1 MKSLGCYASRT
12 LFVLSLQSAMFQ
24 SGNRLLAASPAQQTQ
39 STAATN
45 ETPIQSRAGAALT
58 LQSNPLPQPATGI
71 AAADFDIDGKPD
83 LAVVDSFG
91 VSIFLSDGEGNFHTR
106 ASYILPD
113 SVSVAAADF
122 NRDGRMDLAITR
134 ADGVVTILLGN
145 GDGTFQ
151 PPVDYA
157 AGVGPQGLVVGDF
170 NRDGIPDLAVANT
183 ASPAGNSAGGAVSI
197 LLGNGDG
204 TFRPV
209 RRLPVAS
216 GAFSVAATDLGG
228 SGYLGLIV
236 ATSGPFGAVSV
247 LRGNGDGTFQ
257 PPEDLR
263 TSSDPHAQARAV
275 RVADLNG
282 DGIADLV
289 VVNSIPTDSG
299 ANAEIS
305 VLLGSTSDSW
315 QSPIVYKTGFTPAG
329 TANVPLQLLLVDLD
343 ADGTLDLVSMGNQIS
358 VQFGNGDGTFSSPVF
373 YPVSEVAAGAALDL
387 DDDGLPDLVA
397 VGRAMTILRNSPIA
411 LLTSPATVFPSTQ
424 IHTSSSPLTAKLRNP
439 NHVPLKLSGV
449 QLTGDF
455 SQTNGCANEL
465 PPGSQCSI
473 AVTFL
478 PQARGLRTG
487 TLSVLDAA
495 GHLAAILDFT
505 GEAVT
510 QGPAV
515 TLLPASLTFTGVRV
529 ATQATQT
536 AQLTNTGTA
545 PLSIN
550 SIAPTGGGQF
560 SVASNCGT
568 SLAANASCTLTV
580 TFSPSFP
587 ETQTAAISI
596 TDDAPGSP
604 QVLTLTGSGE
614 SLAFSKTN
622 LNFQPVLVGQ
632 TSASLQTVTL
642 FNVGPGVVTF
652 TAIAIAGAN
661 ASDFQWLPNSGPQ
674 PSCPVP
680 GVLRAGDRCFFSI
693 SFTPSAIGLRSATL
707 SVSDD
712 RDPFPATIPITGTGK
727 PKGPI
732 VMFSAPSISFG
743 AVPVG
748 SSKSQFLNMT
758 NSGDTPLSIAS
769 IQPPAEFA
777 EFTQTNNC
785 GTGLAAGATCQF
797 TVTFSPNCC
806 GAQSGA
812 LTVTDNAPGNPQS
825 VALDGV
831 AENIVFS
838 KTSLVFPAT
847 PVGQTSA
854 TRSVSLFSLSG
865 NALVIG
871 SLTGPNAADF
881 QVISMSCGIFGL
893 NTPEIRRGDPC
904 IIQLTFTPSAKG
916 TRTAQLVFMNE
927 NPASGPS
934 AILPLS
940 ADGI

>member
-1 MKSLGCYASRT
+1 MICLVRCASLT
-12 LFVLSLQSAMFQ
+12 LFVLSLQSAIFQ
-24 SGNRLLAASPAQQTQ
+24 SGNRLLAANPAQQTQ
-39 STAATN
+39 SAAATN
-45 ETPIQSRAGAALT
+45 EIPIQNRAGATLT

-71 AAADFDIDGKPD
+71 AAADFDKDGKPD
-83 LAVVDSFG
+83 LAILDSSG
-91 VSIFLSDGEGNFHTR
+91 VSIFLSDGGESFHTR
-106 ASYILPD
+106 ASYILPH

-122 NRDGRMDLAITR
+122 NRDGRMDLAIAR
-134 ADGVVTILLGN
+134 ANGVVSILLGN

-157 AGVGPQGLVVGDF
+157 AGLGPQGLAVGDF
-170 NRDGIPDLAVANT
+170 NRDGFPDLAVANT
-183 ASPAGNSAGGAVSI
+183 TSPAGDSAGGAVSI

-204 TFRPV
+204 TFRPL
-209 RRLPVAS
+209 RHLSVAS
-216 GAFSVAATDLGG
+216 GAFSVATTDLGG
-228 SGYLGLIV
+228 SGYLDLVV

-257 PPEDLR
+257 PTEDLR

-289 VVNSIPTDSG
+289 VANKIPTDSG

-305 VLLGSTSDSW
+305 VLLGLTSGSW
-315 QSPIVYKTGFTPAG
+315 QSPAVYKTGFTPAG
-329 TANVPLQLLLVDLD
+329 TANASLQLLLVDLD
-343 ADGTLDLVSMGNQIS
+343 ADGTLDLVTIGNQIS

-373 YPVSEVAAGAALDL
+373 YPISEVAAGAALDL
-387 DDDGLPDLVA
+387 DDDGLADLVA
-397 VGRAMTILRNSPIA
+397 VGRSMTILRNSPIV
-411 LLTSPATVFPSTQ
+411 LLTSPATGFPSTQ
-424 IHTSSSPLTAKLRNP
+424 IHSSSAPLTATLRNP
-439 NHVPLKLSGV
+439 NHVPLKLSAV

-455 SQTNGCANEL
+455 SQTNGCASEL

-495 GHLAAILDFT
+495 SHLAATLDFT
-505 GEAVT
+505 GEGVT

-515 TLLPASLTFTGVRV
+515 TLLPSSLTFTGVRV
-529 ATQATQT
+529 ATQTTQT

-550 SIAPTGGGQF
+550 SIATTGGGQF
-560 SVASNCGT
+560 SVTSNCGT

-587 ETQTAAISI
+587 ETQTGAISI

-674 PSCPVP
+674 PSCPLP
-680 GVLRAGDRCFFSI
+680 GVLRAGDHCFFSI

-732 VMFSAPSISFG
+732 VTFSVPSISFG
-743 AVPVG
+743 AVPAG
-748 SSKSQFLNMT
+748 SSKNQFLNMT

-769 IQPPAEFA
+769 VGTTAQFS
-777 EFTQTNNC
+777 QTNNC

-797 TVTFSPNCC
+797 TVTFSPTFG

-812 LTVTDNAPGNPQS
+812 LTVTDNAPGSPQS

-831 AENIVFS
+831 GENIVFS

-854 TRSVSLFSLSG
+854 TRSVSLFSLAG
-865 NALVIG
+865 NAIVIS

-881 QVISMSCGIFGL
+881 QVISMSCGLLG
-893 NTPEIRRGDPC
+893 NPVEVRHGDPC

-916 TRTAQLVFMNE
+916 TRTAQLSFMNE

-934 AILPLS
+934 VILPLS
-940 ADGI
+940 ANGI

>member
-1 MKSLGCYASRT
+1 MKRLVRCASLT
-12 LFVLSLQSAMFQ
+12 LFVLILQSAMLQ

-39 STAATN
+39 STAVAK
-45 ETPIQSRAGAALT
+45 ETPIQNRVGATLT
-58 LQSNPLPQPATGI
+58 LQSNPLPQPATGL
-71 AAADFDIDGKPD
+71 AAADFDNDGKPD
-83 LAVVDSFG
+83 LAIVDSSG
-91 VSIFLSDGEGNFHTR
+91 ISIYLSDGGENLHPGAN
-106 ASYILPD
+106 YILPH
-113 SVSVAAADF
+113 SVSIATADF

-134 ADGVVTILLGN
+134 ANGVVSILLGN

-151 PPVDYA
+151 PPVDFA
-157 AGVGPQGLVVGDF
+157 AGVGPQGLAVGDF
-170 NRDGIPDLAVANT
+170 NRDGIPDLVVANT
-183 ASPAGNSAGGAVSI
+183 TSPAGNSAGEAVCV

-204 TFRPV
+204 TFRPS
-209 RRLPVAS
+209 RCLSVAS
-216 GAFSVAATDLGG
+216 EAFSVATTDLGG
-228 SGYLGLIV
+228 SGYLDLIV
-236 ATSGPFGAVSV
+236 ATSGPFGSVSV

-263 TSSDPHAQARAV
+263 TSSDPHAQARDV

-289 VVNSIPTDSG
+289 VVNNIPTDSG

-305 VLLGSTSDSW
+305 VLLGATSGSW
-315 QSPIVYKTGFTPAG
+315 QSPVVYKTGFTSAG
-329 TANVPLQLLLVDLD
+329 TSNASLQLLLVDLD
-343 ADGTLDLVSMGNQIS
+343 ADGALDLVSIGNQIS
-358 VQFGNGDGTFSSPVF
+358 VQFGNGDGTFSSPLF
-373 YPVSEVAAGAALDL
+373 YPVSEITSGAALDL
-387 DDDGLPDLVA
+387 DDDGLPDLIVA
-397 VGRAMTILRNSPIA
+397 GRAMTILRNSPVA
-411 LLTSPATVFPSTQ
+411 LLTAPAIVFPSTQ
-424 IHTSSSPLTAKLRNP
+424 IHASSASLTATLRNP

-449 QLTGDF
+449 RLTGDF

-465 PPGSQCSI
+465 PPGSECSI

-478 PQARGLRTG
+478 PQAKGLRTG
-487 TLSVLDAA
+487 TLSVLEAA
-495 GHLAAILDFT
+495 GHLAATLDFT
-505 GEAVT
+505 GEGVT

-515 TLLPASLTFTGVRV
+515 TLLPSSFTFTAIRV

-550 SIAPTGGGQF
+550 SIVATGGGQF

-587 ETQTAAISI
+587 ETQTGAISI

-604 QVLTLTGSGE
+604 QVLTLAGSGE

-642 FNVGPGVVTF
+642 FNVGPGAVTF

-674 PSCPVP
+674 PSCPLP

-693 SFTPSAIGLRSATL
+693 SFTPSAIGMRSATL

-712 RDPFPATIPITGTGK
+712 RDPFPASIPITGTGK

-732 VMFSAPSISFG
+732 VTFSVPSISFG

-748 SSKSQFLNMT
+748 TSKNQFLNMT
-758 NSGDTPLSIAS
+758 NSGDTPLSIVS
-769 IQPPAEFA
+769 VETTGQFS
-777 EFTQTNNC
+777 QTNNC
-785 GTGLAAGATCQF
+785 GASLAAGATCQL
-797 TVTFSPNCC
+797 TVTFSPTF
-806 GAQSGA
+806 GGTQSGA
-812 LTVTDNAPGNPQS
+812 LTITDNAPGSPQS

-831 AENIVFS
+831 GENIVFS

-865 NALVIG
+865 NAIVIS

-881 QVISMSCGIFGL
+881 QVISMSCGTLG
-893 NTPEIRRGDPC
+893 NPAEVRHGDPC

-916 TRTAQLVFMNE
+916 TRTAQLVFVNE

-934 AILPLS
+934 VILPLS
-940 ADGI
+940 ANGI